1 LNSVAPLKNSLSLS
15 LSLYIYIYII
25 WFMLR
30 LANILIE
37 VLL

>member
-15 LSLYIYIYII
+15 LYIYIYIYII